1 MVVSNGQITDN
12 QAPRLIGYSQ
22 ASQVMLLQYRLRGY
36 EFCFFVSFTAV
47 SSALRTVGGP

>member
-12 QAPRLIGYSQ
+12 QAPRLIGYNQ
-22 ASQVMLLQYRLRGY
+22 ASQVMLLQYKLRGY
-36 EFCFFVSFTAV
+36 GFCFFVSFTAV